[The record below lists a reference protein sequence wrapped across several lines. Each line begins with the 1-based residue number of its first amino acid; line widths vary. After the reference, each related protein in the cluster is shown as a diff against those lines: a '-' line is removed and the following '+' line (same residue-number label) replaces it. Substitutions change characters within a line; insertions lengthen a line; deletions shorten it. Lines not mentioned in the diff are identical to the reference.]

1 MRFIGYWF
9 LDGFLG
15 RTWRLRRHHS
25 ASDLLRIKP
34 GFVATCLTPFG
45 ALCRFSVPLLLRAQI
60 REGNAA
66 RIREV
71 TEALSVGLGDADIHL
86 NGSFR
91 A

>member
-1 MRFIGYWF
+1 
-9 LDGFLG
+9 LG
-15 RTWRLRRHHS
+15 DQEVGRRLQ
-25 ASDLLRIKP
+25 
-34 GFVATCLTPFG
+34 
-45 ALCRFSVPLLLRAQI
+45 QI